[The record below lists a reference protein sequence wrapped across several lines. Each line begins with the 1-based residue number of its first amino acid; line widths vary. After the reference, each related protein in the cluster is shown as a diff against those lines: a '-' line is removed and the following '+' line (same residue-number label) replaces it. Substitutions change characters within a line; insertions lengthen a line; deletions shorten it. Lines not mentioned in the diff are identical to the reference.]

1 MTQFDQSKNKDINT
15 TRSLRP
21 CPDSDGLGCLGN
33 ENFTIGYVSEVNGP
47 DSAEVPTFVPT
58 RHELIQL
65 VKYWATVVLDDE
77 FFIFVYCQRGS
88 REIRRIPFGRRRICR
103 IATVLGEEAVQRA
116 IDEAE
121 EEYSKTTSPEAWS
134 IFKNGTTEEQKA
146 FQDEVLRSLDEPNSQ
161 CEEGSEGGKE
171 KDADGQ

>member
-1 MTQFDQSKNKDINT
+1 M
-15 TRSLRP
+15 
-21 CPDSDGLGCLGN
+21 
-33 ENFTIGYVSEVNGP
+33 GYVSEVNGA
-47 DSAEVPTFVPT
+47 DSAEVPNFVPT

-65 VKYWATVVLDDE
+65 VKYWTTLVLDDE
-77 FFIFVYCQRGS
+77 FFIFLYGQPGS
-88 REIRRIPFGRRRICR
+88 REIRCIPFGRRRINR
-103 IATVLGEEAVQRA
+103 IATVLEEEAVQRA
-116 IDEAE
+116 INEAE
-121 EEYSKTTSPEAWS
+121 EEFSKTVSPRAWS